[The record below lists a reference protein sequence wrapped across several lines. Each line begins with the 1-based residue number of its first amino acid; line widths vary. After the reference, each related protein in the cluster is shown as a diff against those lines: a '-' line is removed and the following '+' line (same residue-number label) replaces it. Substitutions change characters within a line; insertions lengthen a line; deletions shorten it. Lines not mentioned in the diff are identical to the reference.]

1 MQNARLRVTRRLEKK
16 LPNFSKMAQN
26 VAKSK
31 KAKKSTTKL
40 NLNAQNISNKPVL
53 KP

>member
-1 MQNARLRVTRRLEKK
+1 M
-16 LPNFSKMAQN
+16 PNMAQN

-31 KAKKSTTKL
+31 KAKKSIYNKPVL
-40 NLNAQNISNKPVL
+40 KAQNISNKPVL